1 VTRASCGGERM
12 GGLRTVPATIERLS
26 EVLARIA
33 GVALLGMMLVVC
45 YGVVMRYA
53 LRSPVA
59 WANEFA
65 RFSFL
70 PVVALGLAY
79 ALRHGAHVATE
90 VFTGVLSARARKG
103 LHLLSVT
110 LFVAYG
116 VLSCW
121 AGWRLASIAFA
132 QGLRSDE
139 AEIPLVLVQAVIPI
153 GFLALSL
160 QALVQAGKALRGD
173 ARQTRPSNGA
183 HPR

>member
-1 VTRASCGGERM
+1 MTRALPRSER
-12 GGLRTVPATIERLS
+12 PALVQRVAGTIDRLS
-26 EVLARIA
+26 GFLAQLA

-53 LRSPVA
+53 FRAPVA
-59 WANEFA
+59 WVNEFA

-70 PVVALGLAY
+70 PVVALGLAF
-79 ALRHGAHVATE
+79 ALRQGAHVATE
-90 VFTGVLSARARKG
+90 FFTGVLSDRARNG
-103 LHLLSVT
+103 LRLLSVT
-110 LFVAYG
+110 LFFAYG

-121 AGWRLASIAFA
+121 AGWRLASVAFA
-132 QGLRSDE
+132 KALRSDE
-139 AEIPLVLVQAVIPI
+139 AEIPLVVVQAVIPI

-160 QALVQAGKALRGD
+160 QALVETGRALLGD